1 MGAPGEKPLGGKIAL
16 VTGASRGIGRAV
28 AIRLGAE
35 GALVAVHFN
44 RERAAAQQTL
54 AAISAAGGAG
64 FALAIDLAESY
75 SAEQLFVAFD
85 AALRQRGDRPR
96 LDILVNN
103 AGIGGRQPIEAVT
116 TEDFERMVAINLRA
130 PFFVMQ
136 QALPR
141 LFDGTSSIINISST
155 AARIAYAETPIYAAT
170 KAALEALTLSTAKRL
185 GERGITVNAV
195 APGAT
200 RTDLNPLA
208 RDPESARQIA
218 NETILGRIGE
228 PADIAEVVAFLASD
242 KARWITG
249 QVIEASGG
257 LRL

>member
-1 MGAPGEKPLGGKIAL
+1 MDASAAKPFTGKIAL
-16 VTGASRGIGRAV
+16 VTGASRGIGC
-28 AIRLGAE
+28 AIALRLGVD

-44 RERAAAQQTL
+44 RDRAAAQAVVGAI
-54 AAISAAGGAG
+54 AASGGTAFAIAADFNEASA
-64 FALAIDLAESY
+64 
-75 SAEQLFVAFD
+75 AEQLFGAFD
-85 AALRQRGDRPR
+85 ASLRQRGDKPK

-103 AGIGGRQPIEAVT
+103 AGIGSRQTIENVAPD
-116 TEDFERMVAINLRA
+116 DFERMIAINLRA

-141 LFDGTSSIINISST
+141 LVDGGRIVNISST
-155 AARIAYAETPIYAAT
+155 AARIGYAETPLYAAT
-170 KAALEALTLSTAKRL
+170 KAALESLTLSTAKRL
-185 GERGITVNAV
+185 GPRGITVNAV

-208 RDPESARQIA
+208 RDPESAKQIA
-218 NETILGRIGE
+218 AETILGRVGE
-228 PADIAEVVAFLASD
+228 PEDIADVVAFLASSQ
-242 KARWITG
+242 AHWITG

>member
-1 MGAPGEKPLGGKIAL
+1 MSAPAAKPLEGKIAL
-16 VTGASRGIGRAV
+16 VTGASRGIGC
-28 AIRLGAE
+28 AIALRFGAE

-44 RERAAAQQTL
+44 HDRAAAQ
-54 AAISAAGGAG
+54 AVVGAIAAAGGTA
-64 FALAIDLAESY
+64 FAVAVDFAEPSA
-75 SAEQLFVAFD
+75 AEQLFVAFD
-85 AALRQRGDRPR
+85 ASLRQRGDRPK

-103 AGIGGRQPIEAVT
+103 AGIGSRQPIEQVT
-116 TEDFERMVAINLRA
+116 PDDFERMIAINLRA

-141 LFDGTSSIINISST
+141 LVDGGRIINIGST
-155 AARIAYAETPIYAAT
+155 AARISYAETPLYAAT
-170 KAALEALTLSTAKRL
+170 KAALQSLTLSTAKRL
-185 GERGITVNAV
+185 GPRGITVNAV

-208 RDPESARQIA
+208 RAPESAKQIA
-218 NETILGRIGE
+218 SETILGRVGE
-228 PADIAEVVAFLASD
+228 AEDIADVVAFLASSQ
-242 KARWITG
+242 AHWITG

>member
-1 MGAPGEKPLGGKIAL
+1 MSASSPKPLEGKIAL
-16 VTGASRGIGRAV
+16 VTGASRGIGC
-28 AIRLGAE
+28 AIALRLAAD

-44 RERAAAQQTL
+44 RDRAAAQAVVGTITASGGTAFAI
-54 AAISAAGGAG
+54 AADFIEASA
-64 FALAIDLAESY
+64 
-75 SAEQLFVAFD
+75 AEQLFVAFD
-85 AALRQRGDRPR
+85 ASLRQRGDKPN

-103 AGIGGRQPIEAVT
+103 AGIGSRQPIETVAPV
-116 TEDFERMVAINLRA
+116 DFERMIAINLRA

-141 LFDGTSSIINISST
+141 LVDGGRIVNISST
-155 AARIAYAETPIYAAT
+155 AARISYAETPLYAAT
-170 KAALEALTLSTAKRL
+170 KAALESLTLSTAKRL
-185 GERGITVNAV
+185 GPRGITVNAV

-208 RDPESARQIA
+208 RDPDSAKQIA
-218 NETILGRIGE
+218 SETILGRVGE
-228 PADIAEVVAFLASD
+228 PEDIAEVVAFLASQQ
-242 KARWITG
+242 AHWITG

>member
-1 MGAPGEKPLGGKIAL
+1 MNALSPKPLEGKIAL
-16 VTGASRGIGRAV
+16 VTGASHGIGC
-28 AIRLGAE
+28 AIALRLGGD

-44 RERAAAQQTL
+44 RNRAAAQAVVGTI
-54 AAISAAGGAG
+54 AASGGTAFAIAADFIEPSA
-64 FALAIDLAESY
+64 
-75 SAEQLFVAFD
+75 AEQLFVAFD
-85 AALRQRGDRPR
+85 ASLRQRGDKPK

-103 AGIGGRQPIEAVT
+103 AGIGSRQPIETVAPD
-116 TEDFERMVAINLRA
+116 DFERMIAINLRA

-141 LFDGTSSIINISST
+141 LVDDGRIVNISST
-155 AARIAYAETPIYAAT
+155 AARISYGETPLYAAT
-170 KAALEALTLSTAKRL
+170 KAALQSLTLSTAKRL
-185 GERGITVNAV
+185 GPRGITVNAV

-208 RDPESARQIA
+208 RDPESAKQIA
-218 NETILGRIGE
+218 SETILGRVGE
-228 PADIAEVVAFLASD
+228 PEDIADVVAFLASD
-242 KARWITG
+242 QAHWITG